1 MIFKTLCVVVLLAL
15 GGCASGGAA
24 PYGECASQSSYQ
36 CQVDMYM
43 RVGG

>member
-1 MIFKTLCVVVLLAL
+1 MNFKTLCVLVLLAL

-24 PYGECASQSSYQ
+24 PYGACAAQTTYQ
-36 CQVDMYM
+36 CQVDLYM